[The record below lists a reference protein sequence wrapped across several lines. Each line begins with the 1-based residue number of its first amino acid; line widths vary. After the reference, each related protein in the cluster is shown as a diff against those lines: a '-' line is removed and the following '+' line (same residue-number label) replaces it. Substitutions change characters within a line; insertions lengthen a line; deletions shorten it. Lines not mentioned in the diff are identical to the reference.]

1 MEMDIQWW
9 EVMGLIGVV
18 LVITAG
24 RIFDPLRDW
33 LLGFN
38 KKTNLLRLLG
48 ELLSCSMC
56 SGVWVGFLWA
66 FFVEQASWPV
76 ALIFGGCISIASLV
90 VDELV
95 GIVSLYRLLRAK
107 KSQGA
112 MTMEEMLAAR
122 QQAAVLKKQRKAD
135 QMAHARARRRGTPR
149 ELTEEEA
156 DAYADAQE
164 AAVDKLIMGD
174 SDEAA

>member
-1 MEMDIQWW
+1 MDIQWW
-9 EVMGLIGVV
+9 EVAGLIGVV

-24 RIFDPLRDW
+24 RIFEPLRDW
-33 LLGFN
+33 LMGFQ

-56 SGVWVGFLWA
+56 CGVWVGFLWA
-66 FFVEQASWPV
+66 FFVEQVSWPV

-90 VDELV
+90 ADELV
-95 GIVSLYRLLRAK
+95 GIVSLYRVLRAK

-122 QQAAVLKKQRKAD
+122 QQASVLKKQRQAD
-135 QMAHARARRRGTPR
+135 NMAQARARRRGTPKD
-149 ELTEEEA
+149 LTEDQA

-164 AAVDKLIMGD
+164 AAVDKLILGEPP
-174 SDEAA
+174 DEAA